1 MAFRLPN
8 HKIVVLLPVGVVII
22 PLTVQAYS
30 KALLSID
37 FEQPSNCPN
46 LPDPLDPKSRLGYRS
61 GANKN
66 KWRRG
71 QVAKAADCKSAIA
84 GSNPADAS
92 QIKQPTVSRWAVFV
106 SAARFTPLRIEPIE
120 RHISHRWAI

>member
-1 MAFRLPN
+1 MAKKPGNYRAFSADHFPSLKNVGIYVEEMAFRLPN

-46 LPDPLDPKSRLGYRS
+46 LPDPLDPKSRLG
-61 GANKN
+61 
-66 KWRRG
+66 
-71 QVAKAADCKSAIA
+71 
-84 GSNPADAS
+84 
-92 QIKQPTVSRWAVFV
+92 
-106 SAARFTPLRIEPIE
+106 
-120 RHISHRWAI
+120 